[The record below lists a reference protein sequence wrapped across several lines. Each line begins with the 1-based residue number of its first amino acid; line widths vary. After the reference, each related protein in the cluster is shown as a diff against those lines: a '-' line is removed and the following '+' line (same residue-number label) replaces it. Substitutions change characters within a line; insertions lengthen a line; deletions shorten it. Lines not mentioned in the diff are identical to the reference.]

1 MSITLIKESI
11 EGQSDPIYSQLKD
24 PDNSPDNT
32 VLIVDDEVEIL
43 NLMETLL
50 EMNGFKVVRA
60 ESGKQALEIT
70 KEISLAAVVSD
81 YRMPGINGVELIS
94 SLNKRHPNTPMIIA
108 TGFADVDIAIDA
120 INKGGVYKL
129 IRKPWDPFEL
139 LQEVKAAVDFRNS
152 ERSRK
157 RLEEKLKEQNEIL
170 EERVIERTSELNN
183 VIKDLQKAND
193 IITETYQHLLQ
204 SDKLATLGLMAGT
217 IAHDIANP
225 LTVVMA
231 RARLIKMKNVLDE
244 KSLAGID
251 VIIKSSKKIE
261 KLIFSIT
268 GFAKKSS
275 NEFFHFNVLDVLNES
290 LLMLSKSFKVNSIE
304 LNEKYEIEVPKVWGD
319 PNKIEQVF
327 TNIIQNALQAMQ
339 KNGRLDIEV
348 IKIDKIIRV
357 IIRDS
362 GPGIPKNKITE
373 IFEAFY
379 TTKEEGTG
387 LGLNIC
393 KRIIEEH
400 GGEINVESILGKG
413 TQFTI
418 DLPLDRNE

>member
-1 MSITLIKESI
+1 MSITLLKETT
-11 EGQSDPIYSQLKD
+11 EVQSDPGHSPSKD
-24 PDNSPDNT
+24 SLDTDENT

-50 EMNGFKVVRA
+50 TMNGFEIVRA
-60 ESGKQALEIT
+60 ESGKAALELA

-81 YRMPGINGVELIS
+81 YRMPGINGVELITH
-94 SLNKRHPNTPMIIA
+94 LNKRHPDTPMIIA
-108 TGFADVDIAIDA
+108 TGYADVDIAIDA

-129 IRKPWDPFEL
+129 IKKPWDPFEL
-139 LQEVKAAVDFRNS
+139 LQEVKAAVNFRNS
-152 ERSRK
+152 EKSRK

-170 EERVIERTSELNN
+170 EERVIERTSELDE
-183 VIKDLQKAND
+183 VIKDLQEAND
-193 IITETYQHLLQ
+193 TITHTYQHLLQ
-204 SDKLATLGLMAGT
+204 SDKLSTLGLMAGT

-231 RARLIKMKNVLDE
+231 RARLITMNDELDE
-244 KSLAGID
+244 KTLDSIN
-251 VIIKSSKKIE
+251 IILKSSKKIE
-261 KLIFSIT
+261 KLILSIT

-275 NEFFHFNVLDVLNES
+275 NEFSHFNILDVLNES
-290 LLMLSKSFKVNSIE
+290 ILMQSNSIKVSSME
-304 LNEKYEIEVPKVWGD
+304 LNEKYEIEDPMVWGE

-339 KNGRLDIEV
+339 NKGKLDIEV
-348 IKIDKIIRV
+348 VKMDKNVRV
-357 IIRDS
+357 TVSDT
-362 GPGIPKNKITE
+362 GPGIPEDKISE
-373 IFEAFY
+373 IFDAFY

-400 GGEINVESILGKG
+400 GGVIDVESVLGEG

-418 DLPLDRNE
+418 ELPLERNE